1 MGSCAS
7 NYENGFGGYVL
18 FGQYS
23 VAGVLPITTR
33 FDVTDWM
40 LKWDQELYETTNT
53 GDTVLSL
60 YGTYAAGTNA
70 CGAPILTGWKSF
82 IGGANNFTGSCKSF
96 WDNYNPPTHINISS
110 PKPTV
115 PLVPTWCPV
124 TIILNIGQSCP
135 VPGTGLTVT
144 NILAQGAY
152 QAFMGTV
159 FITSMDIDN
168 IVKGVVAFNIEF
180 QGTGPLQYYPS

>member
-23 VAGVLPITTR
+23 VAGTIPIATR

-40 LKWDQELYETTNT
+40 LKWDQELYETTT
-53 GDTVLSL
+53 TSDTSLSL
-60 YGTYAAGTNA
+60 YGPYAAGTNA
-70 CGAPILTGWKSF
+70 CAAPILTGWKSF

-96 WDNYNPPTHINISS
+96 WDNYNPPTVYNQHAGL
-110 PKPTV
+110 V

-124 TIILNIGQSCP
+124 TIVLNIGQSCP
-135 VPGTGLTVT
+135 VPVGSTVT
-144 NILAQGAY
+144 TVVAQDRY

-168 IVKGVVAFNIEF
+168 VVKGVVAFNIEF
-180 QGTGPLQYYPS
+180 QGTGALQYYPS